1 MVKIQEDILT
11 KLVNSSED
19 TILDDEV
26 LIEHL
31 DLSKIMSEDI
41 KKSIDEK
48 NMAQAEIIKQ
58 RMIYEDLAERG
69 SILYFTIFDLG
80 RIEIMYQ
87 HSLD

>member
-31 DLSKIMSEDI
+31 DMSKIMSEDI
-41 KKSIDEK
+41 KRSIDEK
-48 NMAQAEIIKQ
+48 NLAQAEIIK
-58 RMIYEDLAERG
+58 
-69 SILYFTIFDLG
+69 
-80 RIEIMYQ
+80 
-87 HSLD
+87 

>member
-1 MVKIQEDILT
+1 LT

-31 DLSKIMSEDI
+31 DMSKIMSEDI

-48 NMAQAEIIKQ
+48 NIAQAEIIKQ
-58 RMIYEDLAERG
+58 RMIYQELAERG

-80 RIEIMYQ
+80 RIEIMY
-87 HSLD
+87 

>member
-31 DLSKIMSEDI
+31 DMSKIMSEDI

-58 RMIYEDLAERG
+58 RMIYEELAERG

-80 RIEIMYQ
+80 RIEIMY
-87 HSLD
+87 

>member
-31 DLSKIMSEDI
+31 DISKIMSEDI

-48 NMAQAEIIKQ
+48 NIA
-58 RMIYEDLAERG
+58 
-69 SILYFTIFDLG
+69 
-80 RIEIMYQ
+80 
-87 HSLD
+87 